1 MFHAGVGS
9 QLHIYGL
16 ESGQLLLQQTVL
28 RDGTRLHGIECQ
40 QQGNGGLLLLHGGR
54 LATVC

>member
-16 ESGQLLLQQTVL
+16 QSGHLLLQQTVL
-28 RDGTRLHGIECQ
+28 RGGTRLHGIEFM

-54 LATVC
+54 LVTVC